1 MYGLVFSMSNLGMEI
16 VGCRAERLKESSPDG
31 QYQHHLGAWVS
42 LEMQMLTWNSAGG
55 AQELSNQVLYQEW
68 GSCVCVY
75 VCVKAMPTQQV
86 GGGSKEEPQ
95 D

>member
-42 LEMQMLTWNSAGG
+42 LEMQMLT
-55 AQELSNQVLYQEW
+55 
-68 GSCVCVY
+68 
-75 VCVKAMPTQQV
+75 
-86 GGGSKEEPQ
+86 
-95 D
+95 